1 MATVETTTQGRA
13 GEALRSLCIV
23 SRSLCVLDSS
33 GDSRIQW
40 DQSNPEEVAK
50 AQLRFDELKK
60 LGYLAYKVNKRG
72 DKGEVIDK
80 FDPSAERIVLHAA
93 MVGG

>member
-1 MATVETTTQGRA
+1 MATAVEPLGSLNVVR
-13 GEALRSLCIV
+13 GLCIMNET
-23 SRSLCVLDSS
+23 

-60 LGYLAYKVNKRG
+60 AGYMAYQTKKN
-72 DKGEVIDK
+72 GEREVLHA
-80 FDPSAERIVLHAA
+80 FDPSAERIIMHSAF
-93 MVGG
+93 VGG